1 MILSDISKQYLQE
14 EDAVRGF
21 RAAVENGQSRLALQ
35 ILTDIVEAFMEI
47 FQEAM
52 ENPDDEDT
60 VSTSTAKETAP
71 AVVANVEAAEVTV
84 LSEEETKPKQ
94 TQKKETKVSE

>member
-1 MILSDISKQYLQE
+1 MILSDVSKQYLQE

-35 ILTDIVEAFMEI
+35 ILADIVEAFMEI

-52 ENPDDEDT
+52 ENSDDEDT
-60 VSTSTAKETAP
+60 APEPASKETAP
-71 AVVANVEAAEVTV
+71 AVAVNVESTEVADP
-84 LSEEETKPKQ
+84 SEEEAKPKQ
-94 TQKKETKVSE
+94 TQKKEPKVSE